1 MERASS
7 TSKRIA
13 GWIYDRRWVGLGV
26 CLGLAAL
33 AAVPATQV
41 RVDNSIQRW
50 FVEGDPA
57 LSAYRSFQDT
67 YGNDETVLIAL
78 RRDDGMLTPTGL
90 EILKAATRAL
100 RSVEGVASV
109 QSLATLKRVARD

>member
-7 TSKRIA
+7 TSERIA

-78 RRDDGMLTPTGL
+78 RRDDGMLTPTGR
-90 EILKAATRAL
+90 RAI
-100 RSVEGVASV
+100 RTVS
-109 QSLATLKRVARD
+109 SLP